1 MFNFSKVVGRIFII
15 LFFTF
20 LITNGLRAQHNPR
33 ITFQVSP
40 MLSYLNIKN
49 EDSTRPQ
56 EGIENPRLGYNVGL
70 RAEFDLD
77 KYLGF
82 NIGFSY
88 ERRNNEY
95 TVNYQDVEETS
106 IYLPD
111 RASTKYTYEF
121 YALPV
126 SFKIQYFNRSKLSI
140 YQNLG
145 LQVSWLQSIAYES
158 TAYDEN
164 SVTSLSG
171 NYDEYATDNIVSIF
185 SSIGVSRKIN
195 EKWAVIIEPGFA
207 YTLNSV
213 FNEKWPDNEE
223 EQRFFDIKVDVGLS
237 YYF

>member
-1 MFNFSKVVGRIFII
+1 MFNFRKLTHRFFII
-15 LFFTF
+15 LLFT
-20 LITNGLRAQHNPR
+20 LVAIGAKAQHNAR
-33 ITFQVSP
+33 ITFKISP

-49 EDSTRPQ
+49 EDSARPR
-56 EGIENPRLGYNVGL
+56 EGVETPRLGYSLGL
-70 RAEFDLD
+70 RAEFNLD
-77 KYLGF
+77 KYLGI
-82 NIGFSY
+82 NIGFNY

-95 TVNYQDVEETS
+95 TVNYQDVEETT
-106 IYLPD
+106 IYLPE
-111 RASTKYTYEF
+111 RTTTKYSYEF

-126 SFKIQYFNRSKLSI
+126 SFKIKYINRSKLSI

-164 SVTSLSG
+164 NVTSLSG

-195 EKWAVIIEPGFA
+195 EKWAVIIEPGFV
-207 YTLNSV
+207 YNLNSV
-213 FNEKWPDNEE
+213 FNEKWPDDEE

>member
-1 MFNFSKVVGRIFII
+1 
-15 LFFTF
+15 
-20 LITNGLRAQHNPR
+20 
-33 ITFQVSP
+33 

-49 EDSTRPQ
+49 EDLNYEL
-56 EGIENPRLGYNVGL
+56 EGTETPRLGYSMGL

-88 ERRNNEY
+88 ERRHNEY
-95 TVNYQDVEETS
+95 TVNYQDVEETT

-111 RASTKYTYEF
+111 RTTTKYSYEF

-126 SFKIQYFNRSKLSI
+126 SFKIKYFNRSKLSI

-158 TAYDEN
+158 TAYDEETIT
-164 SVTSLSG
+164 TSSG
-171 NYDEYATDNIVSIF
+171 NYNEYAANNVVSIF
-185 SSIGVSRKIN
+185 SSVGVSRKIN
-195 EKWAVIIEPGFA
+195 EKWAVIIEPGFV
-207 YTLNSV
+207 YTLNSIV
-213 FNEKWPDNEE
+213 DWAGPTDKE
-223 EQRFFDIKVDVGLS
+223 EQRFFDFKVDVGLS